1 MTEEEIKINFSKNV
15 RELRISRKLNQI
27 QLGEKIHYSSKAIS
41 KWENADVL
49 PDIVTL
55 KMLADFFNITVD
67 DLISNKNVVIRSH
80 RGLNRGLITASS
92 MLLSFV
98 IAAVMFM
105 ILYYCHV
112 DGAWKAFPVALVT
125 ASITFVVFTSLW
137 YTRVILNISIAL
149 LIGSIALMVM
159 CFLDFYLFW
168 VIMIVGAALIAASIT
183 FFNIRF
189 TNRK

>member
-1 MTEEEIKINFSKNV
+1 MTEEEIKIHFSKNV
-15 RELRISRKLNQI
+15 RELRISRKMNQV

-55 KMLADFFNITVD
+55 KMLADFFNVSVD
-67 DLISNKNVVIRSH
+67 DLISNKNVVRKSH
-80 RGLNRGLITASS
+80 RKLNRALITVSS

-98 IAAVMFM
+98 IAAMMFM
-105 ILYYCHV
+105 ILYFCNV
-112 DGAWKAFPVALVT
+112 PNAWKAFPVALTT
-125 ASITFVVFTSLW
+125 ASITWVVFATLW
-137 YTRVILNISIAL
+137 YSRVTLNISVCTLIA
-149 LIGSIALMVM
+149 SITLMVI

-168 VIMIVGAALIAASIT
+168 LVLIFGAVLIVASIA